1 MGRLR
6 HETLIKMRPRFLNLT
21 LFVELLNWT
30 NAVNVFQLTGDAR
43 QIAALDIHS
52 DIRDA
57 LKKLSESL
65 FTNRTIEVQEAASEF
80 NGLAI
85 HKLVTANSAGS
96 QVPFRML
103 IEQLQENY
111 RGMAVNDP
119 RDSPKESI
127 KKQYEQIKWYMDNQ
141 HYFQAIT
148 LIREWLVSLHYLEW
162 KCTPSGDSWLQ
173 RDDHRRPVENAF
185 NNRNSNAPDPDEG
198 ISALWRA
205 CADFRNDLAHCG
217 MRPNPL
223 LAKKAIE
230 SIKELF
236 SNLEQFAR
244 DEGVIT

>member
-1 MGRLR
+1 M
-6 HETLIKMRPRFLNLT
+6 P
-21 LFVELLNWT
+21 
-30 NAVNVFQLTGDAR
+30 
-43 QIAALDIHS
+43 
-52 DIRDA
+52 
-57 LKKLSESL
+57 LKNCPKSL

-85 HKLVTANSAGS
+85 HRLVTANSAGS

-173 RDDHRRPVENAF
+173 RDDHRRPVEMHLITVIPMPPIQMRVF
-185 NNRNSNAPDPDEG
+185 RLFGEHVP
-198 ISALWRA
+198 IS
-205 CADFRNDLAHCG
+205 G
-217 MRPNPL
+217 TIL
-223 LAKKAIE
+223 LIVE
-230 SIKELF
+230 
-236 SNLEQFAR
+236 
-244 DEGVIT
+244 